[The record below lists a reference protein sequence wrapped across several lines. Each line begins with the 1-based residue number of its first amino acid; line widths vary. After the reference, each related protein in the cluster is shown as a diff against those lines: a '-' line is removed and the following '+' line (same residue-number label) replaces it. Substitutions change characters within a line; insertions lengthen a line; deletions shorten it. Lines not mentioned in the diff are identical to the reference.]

1 MTDDTYLTSMH
12 DLLRQMLSKN
22 ASDLIITAEAPPS
35 MKIDGNITPVTDIP
49 LSQEDTS
56 ALARSIMNEKQRAE
70 FASSKELNFAIAPR
84 DIGRFRVNAFVQQL
98 SVGLVIR
105 VIASEVPSFEKI
117 KVPPVI
123 HDLAL
128 TKRGLIIL
136 VGSTGSGK
144 STTLAALVNHRNENS
159 RGHIITV
166 EDPVEYVHK
175 HKKCIIT
182 HREVGI
188 DTESW
193 DVALKNTLRQ
203 APDVI
208 LMGEIRDRETM
219 EHAMEFAETGHL
231 CLATLHANNAN
242 QAIDRIVN
250 FFPEDRHQQLFLD
263 LSLNMRALISQ
274 RLVPRKEGKG
284 RTAAIEI
291 LINTP
296 LVSDLVAKG
305 DVAEIKE
312 AMKRSREHG
321 MQTFDQHLFDLYET
335 GEISYDDALRFAD
348 STNDVR
354 LDIKLNSKRT
364 DRGLDGE
371 NSGFSLMP
379 V

>member
-1 MTDDTYLTSMH
+1 
-12 DLLRQMLSKN
+12 
-22 ASDLIITAEAPPS
+22 
-35 MKIDGNITPVTDIP
+35 
-49 LSQEDTS
+49 
-56 ALARSIMNEKQRAE
+56 
-70 FASSKELNFAIAPR
+70 
-84 DIGRFRVNAFVQQL
+84 
-98 SVGLVIR
+98 
-105 VIASEVPSFEKI
+105 
-117 KVPPVI
+117 
-123 HDLAL
+123 
-128 TKRGLIIL
+128 
-136 VGSTGSGK
+136 
-144 STTLAALVNHRNENS
+144 
-159 RGHIITV
+159 
-166 EDPVEYVHK
+166 
-175 HKKCIIT
+175 
-182 HREVGI
+182 
-188 DTESW
+188 
-193 DVALKNTLRQ
+193 
-203 APDVI
+203 
-208 LMGEIRDRETM
+208 M